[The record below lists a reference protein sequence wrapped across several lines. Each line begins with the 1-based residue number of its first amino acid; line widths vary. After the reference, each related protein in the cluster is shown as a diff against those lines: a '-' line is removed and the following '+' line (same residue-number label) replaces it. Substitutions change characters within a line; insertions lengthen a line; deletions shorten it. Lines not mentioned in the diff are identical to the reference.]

1 MEAKQLNQFNWKRF
15 KEVQANL
22 PNVSK
27 GGRGNFGKYMT
38 LDELNPKML
47 TVLGQHGFAWVTMP
61 VLQDGTQCLK
71 YELVD
76 TESGASISGVM
87 ALAAEKQ
94 NPQGQGSAITYAR
107 RYSLASVT
115 GLVADMDDDGQES
128 TDQAKKVNTL
138 ATKKD
143 ELNKLL
149 ESEGYNTAPKKQ
161 AQIHDVLKKLTINS
175 ADEAQKVID
184 AVKKQAIVEGAKSG
198 NDA

>member
-1 MEAKQLNQFNWKRF
+1 MENQFNWKRF
-15 KEVQANL
+15 KEVQENL

-38 LDELNPKML
+38 LGELNPKML
-47 TVLGQHGFAWVTMP
+47 AVLSKYGFAWVTSP
-61 VLQDGTQCLK
+61 VLQDGVQCLK

-76 TESGASISGVM
+76 VESGASIGGVM

-107 RYSLASVT
+107 RYSLAALT

-128 TDQAKKVNTL
+128 TDQAKKINTL

-143 ELNKLL
+143 ELNKLFEKL
-149 ESEGYNTAPKKQ
+149 GFDTTPKKQ
-161 AQIHDVLKKLTINS
+161 AEIHNVLKKLTIS
-175 ADEAQKVID
+175 TADEAQQVID
-184 AVKKQAIVEGAKSG
+184 SVRKQAMLEGALDG
-198 NDA
+198 ENA